1 MRFAAVSGVIASS
14 LLGMGPASAAD
25 TFGAIAYSQ
34 ANGAHGY
41 GYKARSRDAAEEKA
55 LQECGPSCK
64 VVIWFRNSCAAL
76 AVGKG
81 RGYGTFWSAAED
93 AVLTGAMRECRKN
106 TSACELTRMVCSS
119 Y

>member
-1 MRFAAVSGVIASS
+1 MRLAALSGVIALSV
-14 LLGMGPASAAD
+14 LGMGSAAAAD

-41 GYKARSRDAAEEKA
+41 GYKARSREAAEEKA

-81 RGYGTFWSAAED
+81 RGYGTFYSANKD
-93 AVLTGAMRECRKN
+93 AVVVGAVRECRKN
-106 TSACELTRMVCSS
+106 TSGCELTRMVCSS